1 MSLKVIVKDITQ
13 WKKTIFFYLPL
24 LIFKNKC
31 HPLSMQSVF
40 LVSQHSWPQLYGQI
54 CFASIFSNNPFSS
67 VQFSSVAQLCPT
79 LCHPRNHST
88 PGLPAHYKLPEFTQT
103 HAHRVDDAIQPSH
116 PLSSPSPSAP
126 NLSQH
131 QGLFQWVNS
140 SHEVAKVLKFQLQ
153 HQSFQWTP
161 RTYRLQDGLVGS
173 RCCPRDSQGSSPT
186 PQFKSINFSAVTFLY
201 SPTLTFIH
209 DHWKN
214 HSLDQTDLCWQSNV
228 SAF

>member
-1 MSLKVIVKDITQ
+1 
-13 WKKTIFFYLPL
+13 
-24 LIFKNKC
+24 
-31 HPLSMQSVF
+31 MQSVF

-140 SHEVAKVLKFQLQ
+140 SHGDLGFTILFDLANGQETIWYWDLESTCISGFAL
-153 HQSFQWTP
+153 
-161 RTYRLQDGLVGS
+161 
-173 RCCPRDSQGSSPT
+173 CCHVNKPW
-186 PQFKSINFSAVTFLY
+186 
-201 SPTLTFIH
+201 LTFRITRGCS
-209 DHWKN
+209 DPIAPVTL
-214 HSLDQTDLCWQSNV
+214 SV
-228 SAF
+228 SIPVNMSV